1 MARLVLL
8 AASGSSFYYPPALQ
22 RWHLR
27 PKAGG
32 GPPRTHRRKSP
43 HLDSPEASRCPKLPS
58 TLTSPEVQERRASA
72 VRLRLPHSVVWAPR
86 LEQAPGGQPGS
97 MGLATAP
104 PPLPGLSS
112 SGSNSHGYSG
122 PVQGHCA
129 RTCPLLRWSL
139 PSPVTVE
146 GGARGVQMAFRAGLS
161 LPSLSPRH
169 PHLMGPRLLPPGTH

>member
-32 GPPRTHRRKSP
+32 GPPRTHLRKGP

-104 PPLPGLSS
+104 PPLPGLSF
-112 SGSNSHGYSG
+112 
-122 PVQGHCA
+122 
-129 RTCPLLRWSL
+129 LR
-139 PSPVTVE
+139 VK
-146 GGARGVQMAFRAGLS
+146 
-161 LPSLSPRH
+161 
-169 PHLMGPRLLPPGTH
+169 